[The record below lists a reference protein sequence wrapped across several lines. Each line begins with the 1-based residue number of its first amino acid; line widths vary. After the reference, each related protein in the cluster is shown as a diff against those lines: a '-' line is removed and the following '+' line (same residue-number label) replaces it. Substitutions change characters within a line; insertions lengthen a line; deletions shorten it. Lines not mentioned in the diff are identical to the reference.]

1 MIKEGAGGGGI
12 NDLIHCSEGDLSM
25 SFLPLMCDIK
35 AASCIMAT
43 LKSLEQQLHIA
54 SVIFFLIQG
63 FVQAINEKAIFLGIF
78 YQM

>member
-43 LKSLEQQLHIA
+43 LKSLEQ
-54 SVIFFLIQG
+54 
-63 FVQAINEKAIFLGIF
+63 
-78 YQM
+78 